1 MTAFVL
7 TIAIVTVGALWGG
20 MLFFAAVFAPLVF
33 IKLDAETAGRFIR
46 QVFPVYYLSMGIVS
60 VVAAIAIIVSHAHG
74 TADALAMILVCLGFW
89 FARRVL
95 MPRINLARDA
105 DLEGDSDAK
114 GRFKRL
120 HRTSV
125 LINAVQMLAVLVVLI
140 RFVWS

>member
-7 TIAIVTVGALWGG
+7 AVAIVTVGALWGG

-46 QVFPVYYLSMGIVS
+46 QIFPVYYLSMGIVS
-60 VVAAIAIIVSHAHG
+60 VVAAIAISVSPAHG
-74 TADALAMILVCLGFW
+74 TTDALAMILVCLGFW

-120 HRTSV
+120 HRASV